1 MSKIVSGINGIE
13 GHQKKFFRK
22 KRILLLSEKLFKV
35 KGNGQ
40 FPNLKDF
47 RQTRKSD
54 LEAIKAC
61 TAKIDQIEWEE
72 KNGFYMVP
80 SLGEP
85 IELNIDTWDN
95 L

>member
-1 MSKIVSGINGIE
+1 MSSYVQKLNGKE
-13 GHQKKFFRK
+13 NHQQKFMREN
-22 KRILLLSEKLFKV
+22 RILLFSEKLFKV

-72 KNGFYMVP
+72 
-80 SLGEP
+80 
-85 IELNIDTWDN
+85 
-95 L
+95 